1 MNQYV
6 VNQRMRVRRET
17 WCCFASSVRVV
28 LVVSQVMKS
37 LNRAASVALVF
48 GRVKV
53 CPQVVQRQR
62 GRCLLVVP
70 CFVERAEHTGQVG
83 LIFLIAP

>member
-1 MNQYV
+1 MVWVLGSSQRPLLVLLTGPCFLLV
-6 VNQRMRVRRET
+6 VG
-17 WCCFASSVRVV
+17 V
-28 LVVSQVMKS
+28 LVASQVMKG

-83 LIFLIAP
+83 LIFLITP